1 MEHTKQDRLLEIFF
15 RLLRGESLSV
25 QKIAN
30 EYKIST
36 KSVSRDINDLKAFF
50 ADHRE
55 LMGNTE
61 LKYSNQSKAYHL
73 YMDEFLTNRE
83 LFALIEIIIGAR
95 AFSKEELL
103 TLTNKLKGFT
113 TATDRPMLSDLI
125 RKELY
130 HYTEIKHECD
140 SVQDTLW
147 KLASCITEKKEITVD
162 YYRADRALKTHRIR
176 PASLMFTD
184 YFVVN
189 KMDDRRKED
198 GDTSQTLERVRA
210 YLRKHGII
218 NPNLFPAA
226 ALPALNIRLIQNGVE
241 VDEDTLDETEMKV
254 RKLNRN
260 PSLHFEEFASL
271 PASIRVPSAKVLGFS
286 LDGHFLPGCDSFW
299 PYVIPPV
306 CCFYSTPLRRF
317 TQIMQKSSAER
328 HLHGVL
334 ATLSRCKAT
343 IQKFSSI
350 MIMRTI

>member
-55 LMGNTE
+55 LVGNTE

-147 KLASCITEKKEITVD
+147 KLASFITEKKEITVD

-176 PASLMFTD
+176 PTSLMFTD
-184 YFVVN
+184 YYFYLIAFNTEGDPDKPLYFRVDRIKHITEHRQHFTNDDAPEFDEGLLRQRSLFMWPGKLRTIRFEFTGSAIQAILDKLPTARIIERNGRTYTVEAEVYGDGIKMWLLSQGRRVKVIAPDDFV
-189 KMDDRRKED
+189 E
-198 GDTSQTLERVRA
+198 
-210 YLRKHGII
+210 
-218 NPNLFPAA
+218 
-226 ALPALNIRLIQNGVE
+226 
-241 VDEDTLDETEMKV
+241 EMKKEITAMANSY
-254 RKLNRN
+254 R
-260 PSLHFEEFASL
+260 
-271 PASIRVPSAKVLGFS
+271 
-286 LDGHFLPGCDSFW
+286 
-299 PYVIPPV
+299 
-306 CCFYSTPLRRF
+306 
-317 TQIMQKSSAER
+317 
-328 HLHGVL
+328 
-334 ATLSRCKAT
+334 
-343 IQKFSSI
+343 
-350 MIMRTI
+350 